1 MFCGALEVAA
11 FGMAA
16 VFGME
21 GFGMVA
27 AFGVAVVLPSG
38 EVTPGLARHL
48 LQPMEKP
55 RGEATGVSTMLFEV
69 APTQSASFLLRF

>member
-38 EVTPGLARHL
+38 EVTPGWAR
-48 LQPMEKP
+48 PMEKTRGRP
-55 RGEATGVSTMLFEV
+55 RVS
-69 APTQSASFLLRF
+69 PQCFLK

>member
-1 MFCGALEVAA
+1 MFCGALEVVA
-11 FGMAA
+11 FGMAG
-16 VFGME
+16 VFEME

-27 AFGVAVVLPSG
+27 AFGVAIVLPSG

-55 RGEATGVSTMLFEV
+55 QGSPQVSPQCF
-69 APTQSASFLLRF
+69 